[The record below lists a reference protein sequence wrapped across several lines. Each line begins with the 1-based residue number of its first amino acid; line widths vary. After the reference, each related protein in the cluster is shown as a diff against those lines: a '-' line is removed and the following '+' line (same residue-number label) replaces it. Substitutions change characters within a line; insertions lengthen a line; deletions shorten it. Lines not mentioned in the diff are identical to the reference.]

1 MKKINK
7 NIKDNDHNI
16 NMDYILKLEQN
27 ILRLLEK
34 YKYQESVRELKNMI
48 LRFELMGKASRE
60 LKEKY
65 NMNDPFNEEN
75 SDDNEK

>member
-1 MKKINK
+1 
-7 NIKDNDHNI
+7 
-16 NMDYILKLEQN
+16 
-27 ILRLLEK
+27 
-34 YKYQESVRELKNMI
+34 MI

>member
-7 NIKDNDHNI
+7 NIKDNDDNI